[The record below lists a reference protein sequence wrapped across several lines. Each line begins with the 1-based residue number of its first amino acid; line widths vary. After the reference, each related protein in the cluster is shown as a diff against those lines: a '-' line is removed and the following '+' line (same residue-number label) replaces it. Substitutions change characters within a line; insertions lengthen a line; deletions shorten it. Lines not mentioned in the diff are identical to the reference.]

1 MYKQLLIPLDESQLS
16 MQVLESGVR
25 MAEVHGARLT
35 YIKRSAT

>member
-25 MAEVHGARLT
+25 MAAVHGARLT